1 MSKMGDIAYEME
13 LISSAVR
20 AAQRIAE
27 LESALRHVINEV
39 IPDNIREMSQIVR
52 DAEDILEKEW

>member
-13 LISSAVR
+13 LISSSVR

-27 LESALRHVINEV
+27 LESALRQVINEV
-39 IPDNIREMSQIVR
+39 IPDNIREISQIVR